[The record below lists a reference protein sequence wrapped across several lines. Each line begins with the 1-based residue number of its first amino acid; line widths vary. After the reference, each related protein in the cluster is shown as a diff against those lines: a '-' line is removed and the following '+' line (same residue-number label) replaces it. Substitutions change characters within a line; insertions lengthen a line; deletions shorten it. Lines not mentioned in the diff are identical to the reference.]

1 MPERPGTKAPGLVN
15 ILRRLLNLVSPARRL
30 FDATGVR
37 PMGPNSLL
45 VTIKGR
51 SYWVHAQ
58 LLRTRPLE
66 YRVDASDIRD
76 ITDAPTVVAAPPA
89 SADAVP
95 EIRRR
100 LDDYFTRART
110 RVIYR

>member
-1 MPERPGTKAPGLVN
+1 VEPRQVN
-15 ILRRLLNLVSPARRL
+15 ILRRLLGLFSPARRL

-37 PMGPNSLL
+37 LMGPSSLL
-45 VTIKGR
+45 VTIQGR

-58 LLRTRPLE
+58 LLRTRPPE

-100 LDDYFTRART
+100 LEDYFTRS
-110 RVIYR
+110 RVRVTYR